1 MKKADGANSPFTISS
16 SISLEE
22 LCNTIADKLG
32 RHDPSIVQ
40 LQYKLANDKAKA
52 LATSICDDDELQ
64 IFVEKMRALLAP
76 PLLANGETIQAC
88 FKDTM
93 MEAKMM
99 ENLGSK
105 GKTKEVRMQI
115 Y

>member
-1 MKKADGANSPFTISS
+1 MKKADGTNSPFTISS

-88 FKDTM
+88 STQELYSMLQRYHD
-93 MEAKMM
+93 
-99 ENLGSK
+99 GSK
-105 GKTKEVRMQI
+105 NDGKFG
-115 Y
+115 